1 MDKHNILLGEIA
13 EPEDCV
19 PGGTAEESNDDGIR
33 SFAGTDFV
41 DELYT
46 DDSDLNEHGV
56 SITAI
61 EAQATKQNN
70 FKINHSKG
78 SFRMKRQ
85 YARFIIP
92 IDSSVLTTTVQPR
105 TSYYKQARPILMQ
118 RKRSKCSNE
127 DTP

>member
-1 MDKHNILLGEIA
+1 MDEHDILLGEIA

-19 PGGTAEESNDDGIR
+19 PGGTAEESNDDGIG

-46 DDSDLNEHGV
+46 DDGDLDEHGM

-61 EAQATKQNN
+61 EAQATKKND
-70 FKINHSKG
+70 FKIDHSKG

-85 YARFIIP
+85 YASFVIP
-92 IDSSVLTTTVQPR
+92 IDSSVLTTAVQPR
-105 TSYYKQARPILMQ
+105 TSYHEQARPILMQ